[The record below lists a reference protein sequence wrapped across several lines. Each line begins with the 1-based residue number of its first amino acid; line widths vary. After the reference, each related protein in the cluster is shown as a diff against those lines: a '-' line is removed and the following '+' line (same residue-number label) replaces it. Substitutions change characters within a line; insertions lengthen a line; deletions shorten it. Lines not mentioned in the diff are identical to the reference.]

1 MGDPLQDPACE
12 IRVAGEYDPR
22 DDGAL
27 TGHHRWL
34 LSYAD
39 FLTLLF
45 ALFVVL
51 LASSY
56 TTHKRASAVSAAAAR
71 ALIHKPPEPDPA
83 LVNLARTRSL
93 LVDRLAREI
102 DASHIEIRTDSRG
115 LAIMLRDGAFFRP
128 GDDGILPGAYG
139 PIDEIARAI
148 APLSNL
154 ISVEGH
160 SDARAIH
167 NSRFGDNWELSSA
180 RGLSLL
186 RYLTERY
193 GIAPERLSAAAYADT
208 RPQADNNSASGRARN
223 RRVDIVIL
231 SETAQPR

>member
-1 MGDPLQDPACE
+1 MTPDPLRDFA
-12 IRVAGEYDPR
+12 EYDSP
-22 DDGAL
+22 DSVAL

-51 LASSY
+51 LASAYSS
-56 TTHKRASAVSAAAAR
+56 HKRSAGVSAAVAR
-71 ALIHKPPEPDPA
+71 AITREVPAPDPA
-83 LVNLARTRSL
+83 LMKLAQTRAL
-93 LVDRLAREI
+93 LEQRLSAEI
-102 DASHIEIRTDSRG
+102 SNSHIEIRPDARG
-115 LAIMLRDGAFFRP
+115 LIVMLKDGAFFRP
-128 GDDGILPGAYG
+128 GDDEILREAYG

-148 APLSNL
+148 APLDNR

-160 SDARAIH
+160 SDAKAIH
-167 NSRFGDNWELSSA
+167 NVRFGDNWELSSA

-186 RYLTERY
+186 RYLSGKF
-193 GIAPERLSAAAYADT
+193 GIAQERLSIAAYADT
-208 RPQADNNSASGRARN
+208 RPRADNSSAEGRAQN

-231 SETAQPR
+231 SDTPVHPGT

>member
-1 MGDPLQDPACE
+1 MTDMPHG
-12 IRVAGEYDPR
+12 REYDPL

-51 LASSY
+51 LASVHS
-56 TTHKRASAVSAAAAR
+56 THQRAAAVSAALAR
-71 ALIHKPPEPDPA
+71 AITRQAPETSPA
-83 LVNLARTRSL
+83 LSQLERTRSL
-93 LVDRLAREI
+93 LEERLAREI
-102 DASHIEIRTDSRG
+102 SASHIEIRPDARG
-115 LAIMLRDGAFFRP
+115 LVIMLKDGAFFRP
-128 GDDGILPGAYG
+128 GDDEILPEAYG

-148 APLSNL
+148 APLHNL

-160 SDARAIH
+160 SDAKAIH
-167 NSRFGDNWELSSA
+167 NARFGDNWELSSA

-186 RYLTERY
+186 RYLTKRF
-193 GIAPERLSAAAYADT
+193 GIAQDRLAVAAYADT
-208 RPQADNNSASGRARN
+208 RPLADNSSASGRAQN

-231 SETAQPR
+231 SGTDAAH

>member
-1 MGDPLQDPACE
+1 MTDPLDPFADS
-12 IRVAGEYDPR
+12 DPL
-22 DDGAL
+22 DHGAL
-27 TGHHRWL
+27 SGQHRWL

-45 ALFVVL
+45 ALFAVL
-51 LASSY
+51 LASAYS
-56 TTHKRASAVSAAAAR
+56 THKRAAVSAAVAR
-71 ALIHKPPEPDPA
+71 AVTRQAPDAPPA
-83 LVNLARTRSL
+83 FAKLAHTRSL

-102 DASHIEIRTDSRG
+102 SSSHIEIRPDARG
-115 LAIMLRDGAFFRP
+115 LVIMLKDGAFFRP
-128 GDDGILPGAYG
+128 ADDEILPDAYG

-148 APLSNL
+148 APLPNL

-160 SDARAIH
+160 SDAKAIH

-186 RYLTERY
+186 RYLTKRFD
-193 GIAPERLSAAAYADT
+193 IAQERLSVAAYADT
-208 RPQADNNSASGRARN
+208 RPLADNSSASGRARN

-231 SETAQPR
+231 GQASAE